1 VRSSPERILSREA
14 DSSLRPAVQGPPEA
28 GLQRCE
34 ILGIGID
41 LIDYEE
47 TFAVIQ
53 GWRASGGRHFIV
65 TATAADVQLTRD
77 SRTLAASRRAGL
89 SLPDGIGI
97 LMAARMLGYAT
108 RGRVTGPELMLR
120 ICDRGRAYGYRHYF
134 YGSTADVVNRL
145 RERLGQQYPGLKIA
159 GASCPPFRD
168 LSAGEDERTVSL
180 INSHGP
186 DIVWVGLGGTKQ
198 IRWMA
203 DHVGRIA
210 APALIGVGAAFNFH
224 SGTVKWAPS
233 WVRRCGME
241 WAYRIVTEPRKIVPR
256 TRHTLLFMVRA
267 TAQAAARR
275 VSGEPAR
282 SAPVWPTCVG
292 EGPRSSLD

>member
-1 VRSSPERILSREA
+1 LSTGA
-14 DSSLRPAVQGPPEA
+14 GPSLRGAVQGPSEA
-28 GLQRCE
+28 GLRRCE

-53 GWRASGGRHFIV
+53 GWRASGSREFIV
-65 TATAADVQLTRD
+65 TATAADIQLSRD

-134 YGSTADVVNRL
+134 YGSTADVVDRL
-145 RERLGQQYPGLKIA
+145 QERLGRQYPGLEIA
-159 GASCPPFRD
+159 GAYCPPFRD
-168 LSAGEDERTVSL
+168 LSAGEDERVVSL
-180 INSHGP
+180 INSRRP

-203 DHVGRIA
+203 DHAGRIA

-224 SGTVKWAPS
+224 SGTVQWAPS

-241 WAYRIVTEPRKIVPR
+241 WAYRIITEPRKIVPR

-267 TAQAAARR
+267 TAQAAAWRISGDPAAAAPLWPKR
-275 VSGEPAR
+275 VSEDA
-282 SAPVWPTCVG
+282 
-292 EGPRSSLD
+292 RSSLD